1 MKMMKHQQVRLL
13 LAIVAMCLCV
23 LGKVEAREAP
33 VEDSFPAVP
42 TDPYVDGDFYLYN
55 VGEAKYLNPGEG
67 VEPYVYL
74 TDTPYRIRIEESPS
88 YSGYY
93 RLWFPTC
100 SYYMDGGKTN
110 FYLHAWSQGWQEF
123 SFEKAEG
130 GYYIHYRNSSSMY
143 VGSTSSGTQITN
155 VSEGNILWQFRDAK
169 YDAVLSLY
177 NALENADLYGY
188 PVSRYDSIYSHQDEY
203 SSSQLYEV
211 AQELNRAVEFSNTLT
226 KSSANEYPMLFTR
239 TGPWWK
245 VRKGYSNR
253 VALQYNVGSYWNDW
267 SYVTS
272 YNDDPYMSNYGDYNL
287 TRWDLPVTVA
297 VDEDAVF
304 SFIYY
309 CYNNSYTP
317 RLTILLDGQSLRQIG
332 YEEGNMSRK
341 YSVPLSTG
349 VHTVTLRFERDYGYS
364 TSTKVNLYDFA
375 VMKAG
380 EEICVNLLEPGSLGT
395 EVLYNVDNVNMVRRL
410 KVKGPIN
417 DDDWQRIYMMNYL
430 NSLDLSECTITEIKA
445 SQVSCDAHS
454 SLTYLTTFKLPATLK
469 TIGKKAFYRTFIV
482 GLDFP
487 DGLETIGANAFTQTA
502 ITKALLPQSVHNIGS
517 YAFSECGGLQEVF
530 LPDSAS
536 VGTGAFNECSNLKT
550 ANLPKAMT
558 AVPAYMF
565 YNCVNLDTMAIGD
578 DLQSIGDFAFY
589 DCSKMKMR
597 PLPNTMKT
605 IGSYAFYDCLGLK
618 NFTLPSSLTSIGDFG
633 FQYANNLQ
641 TQLPAT
647 LTSIGE
653 YAFQNVKLDTVRIA
667 SSATIGESAFTN
679 ATIPEVTIGK
689 NVSIGNNA
697 FSSAKVKKVVIG
709 EGATLG
715 TTVFNNCD
723 SLETIEFPTSYYQ
736 CTEQLLANITSGKLE
751 KVVLKSP
758 TMVQGFAYTSFF
770 SGVNTTNTTIY
781 VPSFQR
787 NNYRLD
793 SYWYNYPIEGFDV
806 SDVTDWEINSAITFG
821 AAERFADQS
830 NLTFTTGGSMK
841 VNGDAPMVINN
852 LETNRSGNAFSMLL
866 SNCDNV
872 SISGSFVQDYYTAKN
887 TWNFITLPFDFKV
900 SDVTSLTNAQ
910 MVMRYYDGAHRAVSG
925 TGSNWKNLP
934 ADSIVPAGSG
944 FILMTS
950 KDGWVRFTA
959 LNNASKQNAVAHRQL
974 AKSLKANPSETTANK
989 GWNLVGN
996 MWLTYFNN
1004 HKLNFTAPI
1013 TVWTGSTYKAYSLID
1028 DDYAIRPMEAFFVQC
1043 PDEVGDIS
1051 FPIDGRQ
1058 LTSVIESQNAS
1069 RGEMVTLRRFVE
1081 LALTEGDSIQDETR
1095 IVLNEEATMSY
1106 EPARDASKFMTLDAK
1121 TAQIWTVGGGV
1132 NYAINERPID
1142 NAVAQVG
1149 FSASHAGQYA
1159 ISLKRNTSGHVILI
1173 DHEMAIETDLSAG
1186 SYVFAAEAGTTKDR
1200 FELRF
1205 ADGTVTEVSLEAI
1218 PSDMSHAKV
1227 YTVDGRYVG
1236 TMSEKERLPK
1246 GIYVVRSGQQTE
1258 KVIMK

>member
-33 VEDSFPAVP
+33 VKDSFPAVP
-42 TDPYVDGDFYLYN
+42 TDPYVDGEFYLYN

-155 VSEGNILWQFRDAK
+155 VSEGNILWQFRETK

-226 KSSANEYPMLFTR
+226 KSSSNEYPMLFTR

-245 VRKGYSNR
+245 VRKGYLNR
-253 VALQYNVGSYWNDW
+253 VALQYNDGSYWNDW

-272 YNDDPYMSNYGDYNL
+272 YNDDPYMRNYGDYNL

-309 CYNNSYTP
+309 CYYNSYTP

-349 VHTVTLRFERDYGYS
+349 VHTVTLRFERDYGNS
-364 TSTKVNLYDFA
+364 SGTRVNLYDFA

-380 EEICVNLLEPGSLGT
+380 DEICVNLLEPGSLGT

-410 KVKGPIN
+410 KVKGPMN

-445 SQVSCDAHS
+445 SQVSRDAHS
-454 SLTYLTTFKLPATLK
+454 SLTYLTNLKLPATLK
-469 TIGKKAFYRTFIV
+469 RIGEKAFYRTFIV

-502 ITKALLPQSVHNIGS
+502 ITKALLPQSVHSIGS
-517 YAFSECGGLQEVF
+517 YAFSQCGGLQEVF

-536 VGTGAFNECSNLKT
+536 VGTYAFIECSNLKT

-578 DLQSIGDFAFY
+578 DLQSIGDYAFY

-605 IGSYAFYDCLGLK
+605 IGSNAFYDCDSLK

-715 TTVFNNCD
+715 TTVFNSCD

-736 CTEQLLANITSGKLE
+736 CTEQQLANITSGKLE

-758 TMVQGFAYTSFF
+758 TMVQGSAYTSFF
-770 SGVNTTNTTIY
+770 NGVNTTNMTIY

-806 SDVTDWEINSAITFG
+806 SDVTDWTVNSAITFG
-821 AAERFADQS
+821 AAERFAEQS
-830 NLTFTTGGSMK
+830 NLLFTTLGSMK

-852 LETNRSGNAFSMLL
+852 LGTHRNGNTFSMLL

-887 TWNFITLPFDFKV
+887 TWSFITLPFDFKV
-900 SDVTSLTNAQ
+900 SDVSSLTDAQ

-1106 EPARDASKFMTLDAK
+1106 EPTRDASKFMTLDAE
-1121 TAQIWTVGGGV
+1121 TAQIWTVGDGV

-1149 FSASHAGQYA
+1149 FSAAHAGQYA

-1173 DHEMAIETDLSAG
+1173 DHEMATETDLSAG

-1218 PSDMSHAKV
+1218 PSDMNHANV

-1246 GIYVVRSGQQTE
+1246 GIYVVRSGEQAE
-1258 KVIMK
+1258 KVILK